1 MITLLISPLSFN
13 HSWSFSNSFSCSPSL
28 LTLFQLLTILILT
41 FSYLYFFQSSIML
54 SVFHLFTTLNNS
66 TLLFTSSL
74 YRDHTLAISQLLSHS
89 HSFDF
94 SFLLYYSY
102 TLLLSLSL
110 IYSHL
115 SLAQTVLSLLLLT
128 LPAIPRNG
136 SVIFVLRLFQRGYD
150 FAFTFLHIAVAYVA
164 VHITFLRQIF
174 HSCY

>member
-1 MITLLISPLSFN
+1 MLTLCVVSLSSNDYTFD
-13 HSWSFSNSFSCSPSL
+13 SWSFSNSFSCSPSL
-28 LTLFQLLTILILT
+28 LLQSLTLFQLLTILILT
-41 FSYLYFFQSSIML
+41 LSYLYFFQSLSCLSIML

-150 FAFTFLHIAVAYVA
+150 FAFTFLRIKLVS
-164 VHITFLRQIF
+164 LP
-174 HSCY
+174 